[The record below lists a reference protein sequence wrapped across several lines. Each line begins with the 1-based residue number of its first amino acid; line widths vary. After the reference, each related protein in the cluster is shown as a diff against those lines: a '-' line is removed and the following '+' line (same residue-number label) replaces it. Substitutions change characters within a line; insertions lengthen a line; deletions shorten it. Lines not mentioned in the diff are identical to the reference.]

1 MSCHDISI
9 ATDST
14 LDRLFLKEL
23 FMNGLK
29 FLYRSVLLPLA
40 LSCLLLTSETGSAD
54 VTNWDNNP
62 MNYENSEMNYENSP
76 LNYNNSPMNYQNNPM
91 NYNSNRII
99 RDNSGHA
106 MGYEVPKP
114 DGGVNYFDLS
124 GHRKG
129 YQGPGSRW

>member
-1 MSCHDISI
+1 MPSVKTFFRQLMMTI
-9 ATDST
+9 ALGS
-14 LDRLFLKEL
+14 LII
-23 FMNGLK
+23 
-29 FLYRSVLLPLA
+29 
-40 LSCLLLTSETGSAD
+40 LSESGSAD

-62 MNYENSEMNYENSP
+62 MNYENSEMNFDNSP
-76 LNYNNSPMNYQNNPM
+76 MNYNNSPMNFQNNPM
-91 NYNSNRII
+91 NYNSDRII

-114 DGGVNYFDLS
+114 DGGVNYFDLG

>member
-1 MSCHDISI
+1 MP
-9 ATDST
+9 
-14 LDRLFLKEL
+14 
-23 FMNGLK
+23 
-29 FLYRSVLLPLA
+29 SVKRHFHSMIMTMVLGSLITF
-40 LSCLLLTSETGSAD
+40 SQSGSAD

-62 MNYENSEMNYENSP
+62 MNFENSEMNFENSP
-76 LNYNNSPMNYQNNPM
+76 MNYNNSPMNYQNNPM
-91 NYNSNRII
+91 NYNSDRII